1 MLHQLA
7 TTETIHDDI
16 SPEDISPEDISPE
29 DISPEDISPDE
40 SADAAMLDEVHGLFI
55 AGCIDEGMA
64 KLLPALQAR
73 RLELDDHAWGEFAR
87 LCLDHP
93 LCQLLH
99 EDPFTYRAFSKPRGY
114 AGDAPLLDFIYGEEE
129 GWPAP
134 KASEMGRSIFASTT
148 CSSAC
153 EAVRA
158 RRGFIADLVDRIVDE
173 VPHPYMLSIAAGHLR
188 EAHLCSA
195 VKRRKFGR
203 YVALDS
209 DQESLAEVQRSY
221 GRFGVE
227 SVTASV
233 RQLLTHRVNLGPFDF
248 VYSTGLY
255 DYLPL
260 AAAQRL
266 TWEMFQML
274 RPRGRLLVA
283 NFLPGILDVGYMES
297 FMDWKL
303 IYRDRGDMIQ
313 LADEIPQEQIRDIRI
328 VAEENQNII
337 FLLVTK
343 VDERSTL
350 NGCEKGRNGPHF
362 GLQKRRAKDRS

>member
-1 MLHQLA
+1 MLQQLES
-7 TTETIHDDI
+7 TEIIRAEIIRDAI
-16 SPEDISPEDISPE
+16 IPE
-29 DISPEDISPDE
+29 E
-40 SADAAMLDEVHGLFI
+40 SADVAMLNEVHDLFS

-64 KLLPALQAR
+64 KLLPSLQAR
-73 RLELDDHAWGEFAR
+73 RLELDDHAWGELAR
-87 LCLDHP
+87 LCLEHP
-93 LCQLLH
+93 LCQFLH

-114 AGDAPLLDFIYGEEE
+114 AGDAPLLDYIYGEEE

-134 KASEMGRSIFASTT
+134 KTSEMGRKIFASTSR
-148 CSSAC
+148 SSAC

-158 RRGFIADLVDRIVDE
+158 RRGFIADLVDRIVDD
-173 VPHPYMLSIAAGHLR
+173 VPRPHILSIAAGHLR

-209 DQESLAEVQRSY
+209 DRESLAEVQRSY

-233 RQLLTHRVNLGPFDF
+233 RQLLTHRVDLGAFDF
-248 VYSTGLY
+248 VYSTGLF

-266 TWEMFQML
+266 TSEMFQML
-274 RPRGRLLVA
+274 RPRGQLLVA

-303 IYRDRGDMIQ
+303 IYRDRSDMIQ
-313 LADEIPQEQIRDIRI
+313 LADDIPQEQIRDIRV
-328 VAEENQNII
+328 VAEDNQNII

-343 VDERSTL
+343 ADERSTT
-350 NGCEKGRNGPHF
+350 NGCRQELNGPHF
-362 GLQKRRAKDRS
+362 DLQKRRAKDRS

>member
-1 MLHQLA
+1 MLEQLATTA
-7 TTETIHDDI
+7 TTETIHDEFDDI
-16 SPEDISPEDISPE
+16 
-29 DISPEDISPDE
+29 
-40 SADAAMLDEVHGLFI
+40 AMLDEVHGLFST
-55 AGCIDEGMA
+55 GHIDEGMA
-64 KLLPALQAR
+64 ELLPALQAR
-73 RLELDDHAWGEFAR
+73 RLELGDHAWAEFAR
-87 LCLDHP
+87 LCLEHP
-93 LCQLLH
+93 LRQLLH

-114 AGDAPLLDFIYGEEE
+114 AGDAALLDFIYGEEE

-134 KASEMGRSIFASTT
+134 EASEMGKSIFASTT

-153 EAVRA
+153 AAVRA

-173 VPHPYMLSIAAGHLR
+173 VPHPHMLSIAAGHLR

-203 YVALDS
+203 FVALDS
-209 DQESLAEVQRSY
+209 DQDSLAEVERSY

-227 SVTASV
+227 PVAATV
-233 RQLLTHRVNLGPFDF
+233 RQLLTHRVDLGHFDF
-248 VYSTGLY
+248 VYATGLF

-260 AAAQRL
+260 AAARRL
-266 TWEMFQML
+266 TGAMFQML
-274 RPRGRLLVA
+274 RPRGQLLVA

-303 IYRDRGDMIQ
+303 IYRDRGEMIQ

-343 VDERSTL
+343 SDERSTL
-350 NGCEKGRNGPHF
+350 NGCGKGLNGPHF
-362 GLQKRRAKDRS
+362 GLQKGRAKERY

>member
-1 MLHQLA
+1 MAEVKEYMPQQLA
-7 TTETIHDDI
+7 TTEITRTESLSDQFDDT
-16 SPEDISPEDISPE
+16 
-29 DISPEDISPDE
+29 
-40 SADAAMLDEVHGLFI
+40 AMLDEVHGLFST
-55 AGCIDEGMA
+55 GHIDEGMA
-64 KLLPALQAR
+64 ELLPALQAR
-73 RLELDDHAWGEFAR
+73 RLELNDHAWGAFAR
-87 LCLDHP
+87 QCLDHP
-93 LCQLLH
+93 VRQLLH
-99 EDPFTYRAFSKPRGY
+99 EDPFTHRAFSKPRGY

-134 KASEMGRSIFASTT
+134 AASEMGKSIFASTT

-158 RRGFIADLVDRIVDE
+158 RRGYIADLVDRIVDE
-173 VPHPYMLSIAAGHLR
+173 VPHPHMLSIAAGHLR

-209 DQESLAEVQRSY
+209 DQDSLSEVQRSY

-227 SVTASV
+227 TVVASV
-233 RQLLTHRVNLGPFDF
+233 RRLLTHRVDLGQFDF
-248 VYSTGLY
+248 VYSTGLF

-260 AAAQRL
+260 AAARRL
-266 TWEMFQML
+266 TGEMFQML
-274 RPRGRLLVA
+274 RPRGQLLVA

-313 LADEIPQEQIRDIRI
+313 LADDIPQEQIRDIRI

-337 FLLVTK
+337 FLLVTRA
-343 VDERSTL
+343 DEKSTL
-350 NGCEKGRNGPHF
+350 NGCPKGLMGPHF
-362 GLQKRRAKDRS
+362 ALQKRGADGRC

>member
-1 MLHQLA
+1 MPQQLA
-7 TTETIHDDI
+7 TPPVPQLAPQLAQQIAMSETIHDDF
-16 SPEDISPEDISPE
+16 DDVV
-29 DISPEDISPDE
+29 
-40 SADAAMLDEVHGLFI
+40 MLDEVHELFRKDR
-55 AGCIDEGMA
+55 IDEGMTL
-64 KLLPALQAR
+64 LLPALQAR
-73 RLELDDHAWGEFAR
+73 RLELGDRSWSEFAR

-93 LCQLLH
+93 LRRLLH
-99 EDPFTYRAFSKPRGY
+99 QDPFTYRAFSKPRGY
-114 AGDAPLLDFIYGEEE
+114 AGDAALLDFIYGEEE
-129 GWPAP
+129 GWPPP
-134 KASEMGRSIFASTT
+134 KASEMGSHIFAATT
-148 CSSAC
+148 ASSAC

-158 RRGFIADLVDRIVDE
+158 RRAFIADLLDRAVDE
-173 VPHPYMLSIAAGHLR
+173 VPHPHLLSIAAGHLR
-188 EAHLCSA
+188 EAQLCAA

-209 DQESLAEVQRSY
+209 DQGSLAEVQRSY

-227 SVTASV
+227 PFAASV
-233 RQLLTHRVNLGPFDF
+233 RQLLTHRVNLGSFDF
-248 VYSTGLY
+248 VYATGLF

-313 LADEIPQEQIRDIRI
+313 LADEIPQEQIREIRI

-337 FLLVTK
+337 FLMVTK
-343 VDERSTL
+343 ADERSTVKVPPTGL
-350 NGCEKGRNGPHF
+350 RGPHF
-362 GLQKRRAKDRS
+362 ALRNGKAKEGR